1 MFVEGRAVVKIMV
14 LLKRTP
20 DTEAR
25 IKLSADGKT
34 IDAEGVQHILNP
46 YDEFAI
52 EEALQIK
59 EKLDGEVIACSYGAE
74 ANREI
79 IVRGLAMGADRG
91 LLITADATRDS
102 LGISKVLAKAVEK
115 EQPDLV
121 FCGKQ
126 GIDDDNMH
134 VGVMVAEYLG
144 WPHVN
149 VVNKLTLNDR
159 TATIEREVEGGQVE
173 VYETPLPL
181 IVGANKALN
190 SPRYVS
196 LPGIMKAKRKTLD
209 VLSVTDLGVDAAACK
224 SEIIGYQYPP
234 EKPPG
239 KLFKDKPLEEMVDEV
254 VRLLREEAKVI

>member
-1 MFVEGRAVVKIMV
+1 MKIMV

-25 IKLSADGKT
+25 IKLSADSKT
-34 IDAEGVQHILNP
+34 IDTEGVQYILNP
-46 YDEFAI
+46 YDEFAL

-59 EKLDGEVIACSYGAE
+59 ETLGTGEVIACSYGSK

-79 IVRGLAMGADRG
+79 IVRGLAMGVDRG

-149 VVNKLTLNDR
+149 VVNKLTLDDR
-159 TATIEREVEGGQVE
+159 TATIEREVEGGQIE

-181 IVGANKALN
+181 VVGANKALN

-196 LPGIMKAKRKTLD
+196 LPGIMQAKRKPLD
-209 VLSVTDLGVDAAACK
+209 VLSVADLGVETTATK
-224 SEIIGYQYPP
+224 SEIVGYQYPP
-234 EKPPG
+234 AKPSG
-239 KLFKDKPLEEMVDEV
+239 KLFKDKPLAEMVDEV

>member
-1 MFVEGRAVVKIMV
+1 MKIML

-20 DTEAR
+20 DTEAH
-25 IKLSADGKT
+25 IKLSADGKE
-34 IDAEGVQHILNP
+34 IDDEGMQFILNP

-59 EKLDGEVIACSYGAE
+59 EKLGTGEVIACSYGTE
-74 ANREI
+74 ASREI
-79 IVRGLAMGADRG
+79 IVRSLAMGADRG
-91 LLITADATRDS
+91 MLITADAGCDS
-102 LGISKVLAKAVEK
+102 LGVSRVLAKAVAK

-149 VVNKLTLNDR
+149 VVNKLTFVER
-159 TATIEREVEGGQVE
+159 MVTVEREVEGGQLE
-173 VYETPLPL
+173 IYETPLPL
-181 IVGANKALN
+181 VVGANKALN

-196 LPGIMKAKRKTLD
+196 LPGIMKAKRKPLA
-209 VLSVTDLGVDAAACK
+209 VLTVADLGVKASAAK
-224 SEIIGYQYPP
+224 SKITGYQYPP

-239 KLFKDKPLEEMVDEV
+239 KLLKDRPLEEMVTEV
-254 VRLLREEAKVI
+254 VRSLREEAKVI

>member
-1 MFVEGRAVVKIMV
+1 MKIMV

-25 IKLSADGKT
+25 IKLSADSRA
-34 IDAEGVQHILNP
+34 IDDEGVQYILNP

-59 EKLDGEVIACSYGAE
+59 EKLGSGEIIVCSYGIE

-91 LLITADATRDS
+91 LLITSDAPRDS
-102 LGISKVLAKAVEK
+102 LSISKVLAKAVEK
-115 EQPDLV
+115 EQPDIV

-149 VVNKLTLNDR
+149 IVNKLTLEER
-159 TATIEREVEGGQVE
+159 TATIEREVEGGQME
-173 VYETPLPL
+173 IYETQLPL
-181 IVGANKALN
+181 VIGANKALN

-196 LPGIMKAKRKTLD
+196 LPGIMKAKRKQLD
-209 VLSVTDLGVDAAACK
+209 VLTVADLGADAAVCK

-239 KLFKDKPLEEMVDEV
+239 KLFKDKPLAEMVDEV
-254 VRLLREEAKVI
+254 IRLLREEAKVI

>member
-1 MFVEGRAVVKIMV
+1 MKIMV

-25 IKLSADGKT
+25 IKLSADGSA
-34 IDAEGVQHILNP
+34 IDDEGVQYILNP

-59 EKLDGEVIACSYGAE
+59 EKGGECEVVLCSYGVE
-74 ANREI
+74 ACREI

-91 LLITADATRDS
+91 ILITAEGTHDA
-102 LGISKVLAKAVEK
+102 LGVSKVLAKAVEK
-115 EQPDLV
+115 EKPDIV

-126 GIDDDNMH
+126 GIDDDNMQ
-134 VGVMVAEYLG
+134 VGVMTAEYLG

-149 VVNKLTLNDR
+149 VVNKLTLDGS
-159 TATIEREVEGGQVE
+159 TATIEREVEGGQME
-173 VYETPLPL
+173 VYSTPLPVVL
-181 IVGANKALN
+181 GANKALN

-196 LPGIMKAKRKTLD
+196 LPGIMKAKRKPLD
-209 VLSVTDLGVDAAACK
+209 VMTVADLGVEACQSK
-224 SEIIGYQYPP
+224 SEIVGYQYPP
-234 EKPPG
+234 EKPAG

-254 VRLLREEAKVI
+254 IRLLREEAKVI

>member
-1 MFVEGRAVVKIMV
+1 MKIMV

-25 IKLSADGKT
+25 IKLSADSRK
-34 IDAEGVQHILNP
+34 IDDEGIQYILNP

-52 EEALQIK
+52 EEALQTK
-59 EKLDGEVIACSYGAE
+59 EKLGSGEVVVCSYGTE
-74 ANREI
+74 NNREI
-79 IVRGLAMGADRG
+79 IVRALAMGADRG
-91 LLITADATRDS
+91 LLITADAPRDS
-102 LGISKVLAKAVEK
+102 LSISKVLTKAVEK
-115 EQPDLV
+115 EQPDIV

-149 VVNKLTLNDR
+149 IVNKLTLEGR
-159 TATIEREVEGGQVE
+159 TATVEREVEGGQME

-181 IVGANKALN
+181 VVGANKALN

-196 LPGIMKAKRKTLD
+196 LPGIMKAKRKPLD
-209 VLSVTDLGVDAAACK
+209 MTTPADLGAEAAACK
-224 SEIIGYQYPP
+224 SEIVGYQYPP

-239 KLFKDKPLEEMVDEV
+239 KLFKDKPLEEMVDTV
-254 VRLLREEAKVI
+254 ISLLREEAKVI

>member
-1 MFVEGRAVVKIMV
+1 MKIMV

-25 IKLSADGKT
+25 IKLSADGKA
-34 IDAEGVQHILNP
+34 IDDEGVQYILNP
-46 YDEFAI
+46 YDEFAL

-59 EKLDGEVIACSYGAE
+59 EKVGTGEVIACSYGTE
-74 ANREI
+74 ASREI

-91 LLITADATRDS
+91 LLITAAEPRDS

-115 EQPDLV
+115 EQPDIVL
-121 FCGKQ
+121 CGKQ

-149 VVNKLTLNDR
+149 VVNKLTLNER
-159 TATIEREVEGGQVE
+159 TATIEREIEGGQME
-173 VYETPLPL
+173 IYETQLPL

-196 LPGIMKAKRKTLD
+196 LPGIMKAKRKPLD
-209 VLSVTDLGVDAAACK
+209 VLTAAELGVATAASK
-224 SEIIGYQYPP
+224 SEIVGYQYPP
-234 EKPPG
+234 AKPPG
-239 KLFKDKPLEEMVDEV
+239 KLLKDKPLEEMVDEV

>member
-1 MFVEGRAVVKIMV
+1 MKIMV

-25 IKLSADGKT
+25 IKLAADSKT
-34 IDAEGVQHILNP
+34 IDDEGVQYILNP

-59 EKLDGEVIACSYGAE
+59 EKLGTGEVIACSYGSE
-74 ANREI
+74 DNREI

-91 LLITADATRDS
+91 MLITADTTRDS

-149 VVNKLTLNDR
+149 VVNKLTLNER
-159 TATIEREVEGGQVE
+159 TATIEREVEGGQME
-173 VYETPLPL
+173 IYETQLPL

-196 LPGIMKAKRKTLD
+196 LPGIMKAKRKQLD
-209 VLSVTDLGVDAAACK
+209 VLSVADLGIETAACK
-224 SEIIGYQYPP
+224 SEIVGYQYPP

-239 KLFKDKPLEEMVDEV
+239 KLFKDKPLEEMVAEV
-254 VRLLREEAKVI
+254 IRLLREEAKVI

>member
-1 MFVEGRAVVKIMV
+1 MKIMV

-25 IKLSADGKT
+25 IKLSADSKT
-34 IDAEGVQHILNP
+34 IDDEGVQYILNP

-59 EKLDGEVIACSYGAE
+59 EKLGTGEVVACSYGTE

-91 LLITADATRDS
+91 VLVTVDAARDS

-115 EQPDLV
+115 EQPDIV

-149 VVNKLTLNDR
+149 VVNKLTLNER
-159 TATIEREVEGGQVE
+159 TATIEREVEGGQTE

-196 LPGIMKAKRKTLD
+196 LPGIMKAKRKQLD
-209 VLSVTDLGVDAAACK
+209 VLTVGDLGVEAAACK
-224 SEIIGYQYPP
+224 SEITGYQYPP

>member
-1 MFVEGRAVVKIMV
+1 MKIMV

-25 IKLSADGKT
+25 IKLSADSKE
-34 IDAEGVQHILNP
+34 IDDEGIQYILNP

-59 EKLDGEVIACSYGAE
+59 EKLATGEVVVCSYGTE

-91 LLITADATRDS
+91 LLITADAPRDS
-102 LGISKVLAKAVEK
+102 LAISKALAKAVEK
-115 EQPDLV
+115 EQPDIVL
-121 FCGKQ
+121 CGKQ

-149 VVNKLTLNDR
+149 VVNKLTLDNR
-159 TATIEREVEGGQVE
+159 TATIEREVEGGQME
-173 VYETPLPL
+173 IYETPLPL
-181 IVGANKALN
+181 IIGANKALN

-196 LPGIMKAKRKTLD
+196 LPGIMKAKRKPLD
-209 VLSVTDLGVDAAACK
+209 VLTVADLGVEAAACK
-224 SEIIGYQYPP
+224 SEITGYQYPP
-234 EKPPG
+234 EKPKG
-239 KLFKDKPLEEMVDEV
+239 KLFKDKPLEEMVAEV

>member
-1 MFVEGRAVVKIMV
+1 MKIMV

-34 IDAEGVQHILNP
+34 IDDEGIQYILNP
-46 YDEFAI
+46 YDEFAL

-59 EKLDGEVIACSYGAE
+59 DKLGSGEIIACSYGTE
-74 ANREI
+74 AQRDI

-91 LLITADATRDS
+91 LLITAEARRDS

-115 EQPDLV
+115 EQPDIV

-149 VVNKLTLNDR
+149 VVNKLTLDGR
-159 TATIEREVEGGQVE
+159 TATVEREVEGGQME
-173 VYETPLPL
+173 VYESQLPL
-181 IVGANKALN
+181 IIGANKALN

-196 LPGIMKAKRKTLD
+196 LPGIMKAKRKPLD
-209 VLSVTDLGVDAAACK
+209 VLTAADLGGEAATCK

-239 KLFKDKPLEEMVDEV
+239 RLFKDKPLAEMVDEV

>member
-1 MFVEGRAVVKIMV
+1 MKIMV

-25 IKLSADGKT
+25 IKLSADNRT
-34 IDAEGVQHILNP
+34 IDDEGIQYILNP

-59 EKLDGEVIACSYGAE
+59 EKLGTGEIIACSYGTE
-74 ANREI
+74 SNREI

-91 LLITADATRDS
+91 LLITADAPRDS

-115 EQPDLV
+115 EQPDIV

-149 VVNKLTLNDR
+149 VVNKLTLDAR
-159 TATIEREVEGGQVE
+159 TATVEREVEGGQME

-196 LPGIMKAKRKTLD
+196 LPGIMKAKRKQLD
-209 VLSVTDLGVDAAACK
+209 VLTVADLGVEAASCK
-224 SEIIGYQYPP
+224 STIAGYQYPP